1 VSWTRTLVV
10 SATIILLAIIVVGA
24 IWLLSWVGPVV
35 LLLLLAGLLSTVL
48 MPLVDWLERGR
59 PIPRPLAVLV
69 SYLAVLIVFGGIL
82 YLVIPPLVD
91 QANQLVQGLPDMY
104 RNLTAP
110 DSTVRQLADRLGIDL
125 TLSGQSN
132 LGTQLQALA
141 RAVLTNAAVLVRDV
155 TSTAVGIVVV
165 LVVSFYLLN
174 EGHDFRARLNG
185 VVPERY
191 HDTLDYFL
199 EAIIGAVG
207 GYARA
212 QLAVAAMV
220 GVLAGLAA
228 WIVGVRYPLII
239 GALAGLLELI
249 PFFGPTLG
257 AAPAVLIAIFQGSWL
272 RVALIIVAF
281 IIIQQIESNII
292 GPRLLGHGVGLHPLV
307 VIVAVLI
314 GIEVAGVWG
323 ALFAVP
329 ATAVL
334 VSVGRRVYQ
343 MSRERPRRMAA

>member
-1 VSWTRTLVV
+1 
-10 SATIILLAIIVVGA
+10 
-24 IWLLSWVGPVV
+24 
-35 LLLLLAGLLSTVL
+35 
-48 MPLVDWLERGR
+48 MVDWLERGR

-125 TLSGQSN
+125 TFSGQSN

-257 AAPAVLIAIFQGSWL
+257 AIPAVLIAIFQGSWL
-272 RVALIIVAF
+272 RVALIILAF

-292 GPRLLGHGVGLHPLV
+292 GPRLLAHGVGLHPLV

-343 MSRERPRRMAA
+343 MNRERPRRIAA

>member
-48 MPLVDWLERGR
+48 MPMVDWLERGR

-125 TLSGQSN
+125 TFSGQSN

-257 AAPAVLIAIFQGSWL
+257 AIPAVLIAIFQGSWL
-272 RVALIIVAF
+272 RVALIILAF

-292 GPRLLGHGVGLHPLV
+292 GPRLLAHGVGLHPLV

-343 MSRERPRRMAA
+343 MNRERPRRIAA